1 LARILHRMELL
12 DRVALV
18 TGGGGAGTGRAVAL
32 RLAAEGA
39 AVVVADIDA
48 EGGGETVRRVEA
60 AGGRAAFVRADVTAE
75 ADVAAMVEFAG
86 EAFGGLDVLVNSA
99 GGPAPLRFPDA
110 PSEQW
115 GRTLDLNLRGPML
128 AVQHALPA
136 MRRRGGGAIVNIA
149 SIAGM
154 GTLPNP
160 QVEYSAAKAGL
171 IRLTAVMQ
179 PVTAR
184 DGVRVNCVVPDWIA
198 TPETTAYSASL
209 DAAERACRHVADPD
223 RMTRPEEIAGAV
235 ARFIH
240 DDSMAGRVLVCW
252 CGTPWVLVA
261 PGDVGYARSEVSPFP
276 PTAAPSGP
284 REGAG

>member
-1 LARILHRMELL
+1 MKLV

-18 TGGGGAGTGRAVAL
+18 TGGGGAGTGRAVVL

-39 AVVVADIDA
+39 AVVVADVDA
-48 EGGGETVRRVEA
+48 EGGRETVRRVEA

-75 ADVAAMVEFAG
+75 EDVAAMVAFAE

-128 AVQHALPA
+128 AIQHALPA
-136 MRRRGGGAIVNIA
+136 MRRRGGGAVVNIA

-154 GTLPNP
+154 GTLPNG

-171 IRLTAVMQ
+171 IRLTVVLEPLA
-179 PVTAR
+179 AR
-184 DGVRVNCVVPDWIA
+184 DGVRVNCLAPDWIA
-198 TPETTAYSASL
+198 TAETTAYAASL
-209 DAAERACRHVADPD
+209 DAAQRARQHVAAPD
-223 RMTRPEEIAGAV
+223 QMTRPEEIADAV
-235 ARFIH
+235 ARFVH

-252 CGTPWVLVA
+252 CGMPWELVA
-261 PGDVGYARSEVSPFP
+261 PGDVGYARSEVSPAP
-276 PTAAPSGP
+276 PAVAPSAP

>member
-1 LARILHRMELL
+1 MELH

-39 AVVVADIDA
+39 AVVVADVDA
-48 EGGGETVRRVEA
+48 DGGRETVRRVEA

-75 ADVAAMVEFAG
+75 RDVAAMVVFAG

-99 GGPAPLRFPDA
+99 GGPDQLRFPDA
-110 PSEQW
+110 PSDRW

-128 AVQHALPA
+128 AIQHALPA
-136 MRRRGGGAIVNIA
+136 MARRRGGAVVNIA

-154 GTLPNP
+154 GTLPNV
-160 QVEYSAAKAGL
+160 QVEYAVAKAGL
-171 IRLTAVMQ
+171 IRLTAVLA
-179 PVTAR
+179 PLAAR

-198 TPETTAYSASL
+198 TVGTAAYAASL
-209 DAAERACRHVADPD
+209 DPAERARRHVPDPD
-223 RMTRPEEIAGAV
+223 RMTPPEEIAGAV
-235 ARFIH
+235 ARFVQ

-252 CGTPWVLVA
+252 CGMPWVLVA
-261 PGDVGYARSEVSPFP
+261 PGDVGYARSVVSPVQP
-276 PTAAPSGP
+276 AAVPSGP
-284 REGAG
+284 PGGAG